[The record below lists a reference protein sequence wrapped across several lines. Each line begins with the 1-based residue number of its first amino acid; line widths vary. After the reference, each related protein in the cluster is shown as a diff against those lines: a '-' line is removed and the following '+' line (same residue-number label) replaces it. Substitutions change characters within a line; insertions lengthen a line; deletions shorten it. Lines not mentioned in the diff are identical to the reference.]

1 MWTAIWV
8 TFLIFVFLYS
18 GIYVLKRSADK
29 FKIPDNVKAQP
40 YTDDEESNTTGANQ
54 SKNTQADNANKTP

>member
-29 FKIPDNVKAQP
+29 FKVPPGVKSQP
-40 YTDDEESNTTGANQ
+40 Y
-54 SKNTQADNANKTP
+54 KNKNSENS